1 MCVSVSYAYALL
13 CLWGVYTHTYIYM
26 GDIRDIYIYIYIYIF
41 TFFTHENLTYLEYDD
56 WGSPRK
62 NKFIC
67 LLTSPLCHALQHEI
81 INLIYL
87 FIYISVSRY
96 PIIL

>member
-1 MCVSVSYAYALL
+1 M
-13 CLWGVYTHTYIYM
+13 
-26 GDIRDIYIYIYIYIF
+26 IYIYIYIYIYIS
-41 TFFTHENLTYLEYDD
+41 HENLTYLEYDD

-67 LLTSPLCHALQHEI
+67 LLTSPLFHALQHEI

-87 FIYISVSRY
+87 YICIKLYVYIRVYIYVLYIYIYSCSSA
-96 PIIL
+96 